1 MKDFSI
7 LLTNP
12 ELAKYVRFEITGEN
26 LLELACILTK
36 AIKPVESEEEYL
48 TRQEVKEL
56 TGRKSDVTLWD
67 WKRKKILVPN
77 QLGLYKKSD
86 VMKFLNKV

>member
-26 LLELACILTK
+26 LLELACILAK
-36 AIKPVESEEEYL
+36 VIKPIESEEEYL
-48 TRQEVKEL
+48 TRQEVKAL
-56 TGRKSDVTLWD
+56 TGRSNNTTLWRWHD
-67 WKRKKILVPN
+67 TGILKHN
-77 QLGLYKKSD
+77 QIGMYKKSD
-86 VMKFLNKV
+86 VIRFMNKQ